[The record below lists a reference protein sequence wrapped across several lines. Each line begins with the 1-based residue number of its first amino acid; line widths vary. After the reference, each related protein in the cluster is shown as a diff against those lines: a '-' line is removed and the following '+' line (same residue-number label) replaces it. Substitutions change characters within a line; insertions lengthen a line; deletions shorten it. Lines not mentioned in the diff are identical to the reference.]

1 MTDRLKQIGEMAHG
15 TVRQED
21 VCWLIDEVERLR
33 PVTTARRET
42 STLRRRG
49 QRGKPGHEA
58 YRVEKL
64 YNRREP
70 VVGSDVTPETV
81 DRLIRH
87 AGRPHQGPLDRRGP
101 GLVGTRPSGQRV
113 DRPCEDLVQ
122 TG

>member
-1 MTDRLKQIGEMAHG
+1 MTDRLTQIGEMAHG
-15 TVRQED
+15 TVRHED

-42 STLRRRG
+42 ITLRRRSDP
-49 QRGKPGHEA
+49 QDASDRPA

-70 VVGSDVTPETV
+70 LVGSDVTPETV

-87 AGRPHQGPLDRRGP
+87 AGRPHQGSILDVII
-101 GLVGTRPSGQRV
+101 LAS
-113 DRPCEDLVQ
+113 E
-122 TG
+122 

>member
-1 MTDRLKQIGEMAHG
+1 MTTSDDRLTRIGEMAHG
-15 TVRQED
+15 TVRHED
-21 VCWLIDEVERLR
+21 VCWLIDEIERLR

-42 STLRRRG
+42 ITLRRRG
-49 QRGKPGHEA
+49 QRGKPGHES

-87 AGRPHQGPLDRRGP
+87 AGRPHQGSILDVII
-101 GLVGTRPSGQRV
+101 LAS
-113 DRPCEDLVQ
+113 E
-122 TG
+122 